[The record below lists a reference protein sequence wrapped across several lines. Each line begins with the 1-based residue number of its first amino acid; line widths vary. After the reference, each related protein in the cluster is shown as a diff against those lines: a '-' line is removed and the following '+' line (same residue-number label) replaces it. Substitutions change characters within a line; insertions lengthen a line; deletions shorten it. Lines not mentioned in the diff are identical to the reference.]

1 MTIGCEEFVGS
12 KELIITKSSEMI
24 LLFLSSEY
32 LRIEFAHLKINTQ
45 GRRMV
50 SVLFEGHFN
59 Y

>member
-1 MTIGCEEFVGS
+1 MTISCEEFVGS
-12 KELIITKSSEMI
+12 KEQMITKSGEMI

-32 LRIEFAHLKINTQ
+32 LRIEFAHLGIKAR
-45 GRRMV
+45 GKAVV

>member
-1 MTIGCEEFVGS
+1 MTISCEEFVGS
-12 KELIITKSSEMI
+12 KEQTITNSGEIM

-32 LRIEFAHLKINTQ
+32 LRIEFAHLRINAW
-45 GRRMV
+45 GRGIV